1 MEIFNISL
9 PAIVSQILAFLILI
23 WALRK
28 FLFGPIGT
36 VLEARQNEVQSTL
49 DRIAADRQ
57 AMEQARTEYEQRIAS
72 VEAEAREKIQAAI
85 KEAQGMKDEI
95 VGAARTEA
103 DRLIAR
109 SRDEIQREK
118 TTALAELRTEVVDL
132 AIAAATKVLGRAVDD
147 RMHRDLIKD
156 FVNQVGTS

>member
-1 MEIFNISL
+1 MDIFHISAK
-9 PAIVSQILAFLILI
+9 AIVSQILAFLILI
-23 WALRK
+23 WAMRK
-28 FLFGPIGT
+28 FLFGPIGA

-57 AMEQARTEYEQRIAS
+57 AMEQARAEYEQRIAA

-103 DRLIAR
+103 DRIITR
-109 SRDEIQREK
+109 GKEEINREK
-118 TTALAELRTEVVDL
+118 TTALAELRTEVADL
-132 AIAAATKVLGRAVDD
+132 AIAAASKVLGRAVDE
-147 RMHRDLIKD
+147 RVHRDLIRD

>member
-1 MEIFNISL
+1 MEIFNISR
-9 PAIVSQILAFLILI
+9 PAIISQILAFLILI
-23 WALRK
+23 WALK
-28 FLFGPIGT
+28 KYLFGPIGT
-36 VLEARQNEVQSTL
+36 VLEARQSEVQSTL

-57 AMEQARTEYEQRIAS
+57 AMEQARTDYEQRIAS

-103 DRLIAR
+103 DRMITRGRA
-109 SRDEIQREK
+109 EIEREK
-118 TTALAELRTEVVDL
+118 TTALAELRTEVADL
-132 AIAAATKVLGRAVDD
+132 VVAAAGKVLGRAIDE
-147 RMHRDLIKD
+147 RAHHDLIRD

>member
-23 WALRK
+23 WAMRK
-28 FLFGPIGT
+28 FLFGPIGG

-57 AMEQARTEYEQRIAS
+57 AMEQARTDYEQRIAS

-95 VGAARTEA
+95 VGSARTESE
-103 DRLIAR
+103 RII
-109 SRDEIQREK
+109 SRGLAEIEREK
-118 TTALAELRTEVVDL
+118 TTALAELRTEVADL
-132 AIAAATKVLGRAVDD
+132 AIGAATKVLGRAIDE
-147 RMHRDLIKD
+147 RAHRDLIRD
-156 FVNQVGTS
+156 FVKQVGTS

>member
-28 FLFGPIGT
+28 FLFGSIGT